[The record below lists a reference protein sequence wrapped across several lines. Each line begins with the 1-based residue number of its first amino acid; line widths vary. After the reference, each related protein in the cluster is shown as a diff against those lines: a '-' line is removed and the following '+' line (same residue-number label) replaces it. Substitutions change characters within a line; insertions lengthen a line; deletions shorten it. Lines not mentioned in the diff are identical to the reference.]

1 MSYTDMVLC
10 VGLMIGSRDVF
21 PFQVT
26 DSTAK
31 TMESINSKVMD
42 FLQPNPGKH
51 FVVFRFKVQFIHV
64 ELGISNYLPAGVELL
79 FSGIYFSQRR
89 TALFRNQ
96 YYAGIEPCEYH
107 SAASKSGRD

>member
-10 VGLMIGSRDVF
+10 VGLMIGSCDVF

-79 FSGIYFSQRR
+79 FSGIYFSQDSFIIK
-89 TALFRNQ
+89 AF
-96 YYAGIEPCEYH
+96 
-107 SAASKSGRD
+107 SSGHTT